1 MSVQLCLLSVL
12 LRLKKKKSLKYFW
25 YRLHKLCGWVDE
37 VQLKYY
43 IQWTLNFFHKLT
55 PIGYSLRFC
64 LQLKSPVTQMQC
76 VHNSISRRAVSS
88 GFEKNTYLLYTPFLH
103 LCCQSFVAHTQK
115 ERNVEFVLADCSS
128 CCRNF
133 SRWILKSRFTS
144 FTSYYCPPSASSQH
158 HAKSKETAHGK
169 QGGSSLTLAN
179 FLKQISSI
187 HQPLT

>member
-76 VHNSISRRAVSS
+76 VHNNITRRAVSS
-88 GFEKNTYLLYTPFLH
+88 GFEKNTYLLYTAFLH
-103 LCCQSFVAHTQK
+103 LCCQTVLLPIRRRKGTWNLSLLTAAPAVGTFPGEFWNQDSLPLLVITVHQVHHHSTTLRAKKLHTASREEAH
-115 ERNVEFVLADCSS
+115 
-128 CCRNF
+128 
-133 SRWILKSRFTS
+133 
-144 FTSYYCPPSASSQH
+144 
-158 HAKSKETAHGK
+158 
-169 QGGSSLTLAN
+169 
-179 FLKQISSI
+179 
-187 HQPLT
+187 